1 MHGDFFETC
10 FEKYLLPEVP
20 EGGVVI
26 YEIATNIFL
35 PPYSPELNLIEH
47 FWHWLKKMTQICL
60 NFFPD
65 LITLFW
71 LLLIQSVLSE
81 AMHMCSAI

>member
-35 PPYSPELNLIEH
+35 PPYSPELNLYRTFLALAKENDTDM
-47 FWHWLKKMTQICL
+47 LK
-60 NFFPD
+60 FF
-65 LITLFW
+65 
-71 LLLIQSVLSE
+71 S
-81 AMHMCSAI
+81 